1 MRDRDPMNWSMPL
14 PWPILGVTV
23 RIHIL
28 FPCVA
33 LGYILWVGTS
43 KQFAPGLWMQACVV
57 LVILFISVLLHEMGH
72 VIGARRVDGD
82 AMEVLLWPL
91 GGLAY
96 VDVPHTPRANFWST
110 LAGPLVNGVLALAG
124 GLGLVA
130 VGFIPPWN
138 PLESPLTPKVHN
150 WKQGISYSGRMN
162 PGDDE
167 MYYYQESAQDQPPQF
182 RQVKISKE
190 WNKDGSSTV
199 HKSDPPVE
207 TTTNGD
213 QNESYVLKDRKQI
226 AVKAARL
233 DKWQMLLVQFYVVN
247 FFLLAVNLLPAFPLD
262 GGRLLQCYLWRR
274 TDYRRATES
283 AAWIGFLIMLLVGIY
298 AIAVNDILPA
308 GLAVMIYIMC
318 RQQLMQL
325 EHMEEASSMG
335 YDFSQGYTSLER
347 EEDPPPQPKPKPN
360 WFQRMRQQW
369 SERRAKRDQERREAE
384 ERRLDEILEK
394 IHREGKQALTPEE
407 QRFLQRLSNR
417 NRTEK

>member
-1 MRDRDPMNWSMPL
+1 SMPL

-23 RIHIL
+23 RIHVL

-57 LVILFISVLLHEMGH
+57 LAILFISVLLHEMGH

-96 VDVPHTPRANFWST
+96 VDVPHTPRANFWCT
-110 LAGPLVNGVLALAG
+110 LAGPLVNFGLALTAG
-124 GLGLVA
+124 IALVA

-150 WKQGISYSGRMN
+150 WKQGISYSGKMN
-162 PGDDE
+162 PFDDE
-167 MYYYQESAQDQPPQF
+167 MYYFTETPQDQPPQYH
-182 RQVKISKE
+182 QVRISKE
-190 WNKDGSSTV
+190 YKKDGKEEIHEST
-199 HKSDPPVE
+199 PPVE
-207 TTTNGD
+207 RMTSKE
-213 QNESYVLKDRKQI
+213 QREYLVLKERKNVLVEPASLQ
-226 AVKAARL
+226 
-233 DKWQMLLVQFYVVN
+233 KWQMLFVQFYIVN

-274 TDYRRATES
+274 TDYRRATET
-283 AAWIGFLIMLLVGIY
+283 AAWIGFLMMLIVGIY

-308 GLAVMIYIMC
+308 GLAVMIYLMC

-335 YDFSQGYTSLER
+335 YD
-347 EEDPPPQPKPKPN
+347 
-360 WFQRMRQQW
+360 
-369 SERRAKRDQERREAE
+369 
-384 ERRLDEILEK
+384 
-394 IHREGKQALTPEE
+394 
-407 QRFLQRLSNR
+407 
-417 NRTEK
+417 